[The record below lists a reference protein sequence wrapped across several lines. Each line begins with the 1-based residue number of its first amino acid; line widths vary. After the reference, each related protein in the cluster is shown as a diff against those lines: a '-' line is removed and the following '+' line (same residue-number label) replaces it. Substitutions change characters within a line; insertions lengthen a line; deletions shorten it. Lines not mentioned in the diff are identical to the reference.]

1 MGTLVPNPRDRYSL
15 FHPFLPRPCLTNFC
29 THGPNALQADPFQ
42 PDSVIASGMATFMV
56 KMIKKY
62 EKVNFRG
69 TQFSMIPYPCLVDLC
84 FPTQLIPNQ

>member
-1 MGTLVPNPRDRYSL
+1 VIVSLCFTSVDQNEVPKL
-15 FHPFLPRPCLTNFC
+15 ETRPCLTNFC

-62 EKVNFRG
+62 ENVNFRG
-69 TQFSMIPYPCLVDLC
+69 TQFSVIPYPLLVD
-84 FPTQLIPNQ
+84 F